1 MRKKALNVILFLA
14 VVIAAVGM
22 TLYVGRGAASILV
35 YNFCFLGIMVI
46 AYAVG
51 MFGGMFRMNN
61 LGSAFHRA
69 VEELNGMFKT
79 PGKTD
84 PKNLTY
90 LGELFD
96 DKYLDQKMDSFTDS
110 INNSKE
116 GLGDIEEFINED
128 ELDIHI
134 HKKLLEMVPDIFTS
148 IGILGTFLG
157 LVWGLRDFQPTDYS
171 AMTSSVAALVEGIKV
186 AFLTSIY
193 GISFSIVY
201 TFGMKGEYSS
211 MTEELQAFLEKFH
224 SCVMPTAENESRNL
238 LLASQKLQTS
248 AMKQMAEQFSVQMA
262 DSFEKV
268 ITPTFQKMN
277 DSLDMLVASVTRCQE
292 DAIREISDEFL
303 KQMNNS
309 FHLQFRD
316 FNMALDQLKKAQKE
330 NTAYTSAMYQTMSQ
344 KLSET
349 YEKQDKA
356 ITDMVKEMGGMQTR
370 YMSTANRILSE
381 NQEIQKM
388 QQQDYQHVVDYLKDA
403 EKSAAKF
410 WVACNQAMQKYVE
423 TAAAS
428 IEKVSSAG
436 QESAD
441 LIQANKKMAE
451 NFTAQMEDFAQY
463 QRLSYKTMEQVRRL
477 LSEVSA
483 ANTRDVSLLANGR
496 NDSMDKLAD
505 LIAEQD
511 ERQQA
516 LLEEINK
523 NMKELSKAAQKGKF
537 GLFR

>member
-1 MRKKALNVILFLA
+1 M
-14 VVIAAVGM
+14 
-22 TLYVGRGAASILV
+22 
-35 YNFCFLGIMVI
+35 
-46 AYAVG
+46 
-51 MFGGMFRMNN
+51 
-61 LGSAFHRA
+61 
-69 VEELNGMFKT
+69 
-79 PGKTD
+79 
-84 PKNLTY
+84 
-90 LGELFD
+90 
-96 DKYLDQKMDSFTDS
+96 
-110 INNSKE
+110 
-116 GLGDIEEFINED
+116 
-128 ELDIHI
+128 
-134 HKKLLEMVPDIFTS
+134 
-148 IGILGTFLG
+148 
-157 LVWGLRDFQPTDYS
+157 
-171 AMTSSVAALVEGIKV
+171 
-186 AFLTSIY
+186 
-193 GISFSIVY
+193 
-201 TFGMKGEYSS
+201 
-211 MTEELQAFLEKFH
+211 
-224 SCVMPTAENESRNL
+224 
-238 LLASQKLQTS
+238 
-248 AMKQMAEQFSVQMA
+248 
-262 DSFEKV
+262 
-268 ITPTFQKMN
+268 
-277 DSLDMLVASVTRCQE
+277 TRCQE
-292 DAIREISDEFL
+292 DAIRDISDEFL

-316 FNMALDQLKKAQKE
+316 FNLALDQLKKAQKE

>member
-1 MRKKALNVILFLA
+1 
-14 VVIAAVGM
+14 
-22 TLYVGRGAASILV
+22 
-35 YNFCFLGIMVI
+35 
-46 AYAVG
+46 
-51 MFGGMFRMNN
+51 
-61 LGSAFHRA
+61 
-69 VEELNGMFKT
+69 
-79 PGKTD
+79 
-84 PKNLTY
+84 
-90 LGELFD
+90 
-96 DKYLDQKMDSFTDS
+96 
-110 INNSKE
+110 
-116 GLGDIEEFINED
+116 
-128 ELDIHI
+128 
-134 HKKLLEMVPDIFTS
+134 
-148 IGILGTFLG
+148 
-157 LVWGLRDFQPTDYS
+157 
-171 AMTSSVAALVEGIKV
+171 
-186 AFLTSIY
+186 
-193 GISFSIVY
+193 
-201 TFGMKGEYSS
+201 
-211 MTEELQAFLEKFH
+211 
-224 SCVMPTAENESRNL
+224 
-238 LLASQKLQTS
+238 
-248 AMKQMAEQFSVQMA
+248 MA

-292 DAIREISDEFL
+292 DAIRDISDEFL

-316 FNMALDQLKKAQKE
+316 FNLALDQLKKAQKE

-436 QESAD
+436 QEGAD
-441 LIQANKKMAE
+441 QANKKMAE
-451 NFTAQMEDFAQY
+451 SFTAQMEDFAQY

-483 ANTRDVSLLANGR
+483 ANTRDVSLIASGR

-505 LIAEQD
+505 LIAEQN